1 MNHTEDYYAKLARE
15 KGYPARSVFKLME
28 IQEKYKIIR
37 QGDAVLDIG
46 ASPGGWS
53 LYILEVLG
61 KTGRVTGVDLN
72 EVTGKLQSVK
82 QDRFQFMKG
91 NIFDSE
97 TMQSIAL
104 MGPYTLI
111 ASDAAPSTTGDRIVD
126 TSRSCDLARQ
136 VLAVASSSLARGGR
150 LVIKI
155 FQGGDEKEIA
165 DLISS
170 SFGKM
175 KIFKPKSSK
184 KASMEIYLIGLEFQ
198 GKPVSV

>member
-1 MNHTEDYYAKLARE
+1 
-15 KGYPARSVFKLME
+15 ME

-72 EVTGKLQSVK
+72 EVTGKLQAVK
-82 QDRFQFMKG
+82 EERFQFVKG
-91 NIFDSE
+91 NIFNAE
-97 TMQSIAL
+97 MMQAIAL

-126 TSRSCDLARQ
+126 TARSLDLARQ
-136 VLAVASSSLARGGR
+136 VLSVASGSLARGGR

-155 FQGGDEKEIA
+155 FQGGEEKEIS
-165 DLISS
+165 DLVKS
-170 SFGKM
+170 SFGSM
-175 KIFKPKSSK
+175 KIFKPKASK
-184 KASMEIYLIGLEFQ
+184 KASMEIYILGFEFR
-198 GKPVSV
+198 GSGARG